1 MKSTE
6 IHPTAIVHEGAK
18 LGADVKVGAYSIV
31 GSGLTI
37 GDGTEIMPH
46 VYLDGNTQIGA
57 ECVIYPFASI
67 GTRTQDLKFH
77 GGAPGVIIGDRTTLR
92 EYVTVNAATY
102 DGDYTRVGSGC
113 LIMAY
118 AHVAHDCIVGNEVII
133 ANACA
138 LAGHLVV
145 EDQVIIGGLSG
156 IHQFVR
162 LGRMCI
168 IGGCS
173 KVTQD
178 VPPFMMADGHP
189 LKVRSINS
197 VGLKRRGVSEDAQ
210 RLIKAAFRIL
220 YRKPL
225 TTHQAIEQIEQEIEQ
240 TPEVAQL
247 VQFVKASERGITK

>member
-1 MKSTE
+1 MSSTE
-6 IHPTAIVHEGAK
+6 IHPTAIVHEGAQ
-18 LGADVKVGAYSIV
+18 LGAGVKVGAYSII
-31 GSGLTI
+31 GPELKI
-37 GDGTEIMPH
+37 GDGTEVMPH
-46 VYLDGNTQIGA
+46 VFLDGNTQIGA
-57 ECVIYPFASI
+57 GCTIYPFASI

-77 GGAPGVIIGDRTTLR
+77 GGKPGVIIGERTTLR

-102 DGDYTRVGSGC
+102 DGDYTRVGSDC

-118 AHVAHDCIVGNEVII
+118 AHVAHDCIVGNEVVI

-138 LAGHLVV
+138 LAGHLVI

-189 LKVRSINS
+189 LQVRSINS
-197 VGLKRRGVSEDAQ
+197 VGLKRRGVSEEAQ
-210 RLIKAAFRIL
+210 RLIKQAFRIL
-220 YRKPL
+220 YRKQL
-225 TTHQAIEQIEQEIEQ
+225 ITHQAIEQIEKDIEQ
-240 TPEVAQL
+240 IPEVIQL
-247 VQFVKASERGITK
+247 LQFVKSSERGITR